1 MFYNI
6 SMKKND
12 KYNNEDLIIKK
23 ANRHKLFASI
33 ITGQRFFNFTE
44 GLVKLKK
51 YNLQKRGELLTKL
64 YKNYFNSGAII
75 QDAKMEAYQNHY
87 EYFMSGNE
95 RNEVKYS
102 EILASCIDNQN
113 YLYYIS
119 LINNL
124 EDMEKQGLDINK
136 LPEANKKFVQKTL
149 EVKKDC
155 GFDDNFPY
163 EEFYTNNDL
172 RKNVATKLR
181 FYLKDVEKINENI
194 QEKSL

>member
-1 MFYNI
+1 MN
-6 SMKKND
+6 KND

-51 YNLQKRGELLTKL
+51 YNIQKRGELLTRL
-64 YKNYFNSGAII
+64 YKNYFNSGSII

-87 EYFMSGNE
+87 ESFMYNDE

-102 EILASCIDNQN
+102 EILAYCIDNKN
-113 YLYYIS
+113 YLYFIS

-136 LPEANKKFVQKTL
+136 LPETNQKFVQKTL

-155 GFDDNFPY
+155 VFDKNFPY
-163 EEFYTNNDL
+163 EEFYTNSDL
-172 RKNVATKLR
+172 RKNIAQKLR
-181 FYLKDVEKINENI
+181 FYLIDVEKIDKKN
-194 QEKSL
+194 QEISL

>member
-51 YNLQKRGELLTKL
+51 YNIQKRGELLTRL
-64 YKNYFNSGAII
+64 YKNYFNSGSII
-75 QDAKMEAYQNHY
+75 NNAKEEAHHNYY
-87 EYFMSGNE
+87 ETYMN
-95 RNEVKYS
+95 NNQMDKIKYS
-102 EILASCIDNQN
+102 EILSYCLDNQN
-113 YLYYIS
+113 YLFFIK

-124 EDMEKQGLDINK
+124 EDLEKQGLDINK
-136 LPEANKKFVQKTL
+136 LPETNQKFVQKTL

-155 GFDDNFPY
+155 GFDKNFPY
-163 EEFYTNNDL
+163 EEFYTNSDL
-172 RKNVATKLR
+172 RKNIAQKLR
-181 FYLKDVEKINENI
+181 FYLIDVEKIDKKN